1 MGFEPMDIIDI
12 GGGFSDNPT
21 NYFADGTSNQHNRFS
36 VIAPQVNH
44 YLENVFP
51 GKHKNVKLIGEP
63 GRQISQE
70 AGNLVAQVFMKKDH
84 GDVNHYYINAGIYQG
99 FGSIPID

>member
-1 MGFEPMDIIDI
+1 MKVRGCSFHVGSGGCSYKVYEEALKDVEYIFDTALKMGFDPLDIIDI

-36 VIAPQVNH
+36 IVAPQVNH

-63 GRQISQE
+63 GR
-70 AGNLVAQVFMKKDH
+70 
-84 GDVNHYYINAGIYQG
+84 
-99 FGSIPID
+99 